1 MTTNYNLIGD
11 VLGLKNI
18 VDEYFDTLPYQYNR
32 VHDAPLV
39 NLEENG
45 DNVTITALAPGSKI
59 EDINLELIDTTLQM
73 TINRPRDY
81 ENAQYIRRERYF
93 GTFSKSIR
101 IPFRV
106 NPEKINAVL
115 KDGVLSVTLEKSE
128 DAKPRK
134 ISIQ

>member
-1 MTTNYNLIGD
+1 MVTNYNLIGD

-32 VHDAPLV
+32 GYEAPLV
-39 NLEENG
+39 NLEEKG
-45 DNVTITALAPGSKI
+45 DNITITALAPGSKI
-59 EDINLELIDTTLQM
+59 EDINLELIDTTLQ
-73 TINRPRDY
+73 ISIKRPRDY
-81 ENAQYIRRERYF
+81 ENAQYIRRERSF
-93 GTFSKSIR
+93 GTFSKSVR

-115 KDGVLSVTLEKSE
+115 KDGILTVTLEKSE

-134 ISIQ
+134 IVIQ